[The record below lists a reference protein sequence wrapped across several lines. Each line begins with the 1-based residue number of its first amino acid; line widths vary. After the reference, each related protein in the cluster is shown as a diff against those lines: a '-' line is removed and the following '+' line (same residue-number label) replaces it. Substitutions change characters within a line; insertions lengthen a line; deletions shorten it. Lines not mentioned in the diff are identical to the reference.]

1 MPYKNRGRFQKSKS
15 QHGLVE
21 YAKYAYEQRVLH
33 KTYRAIAKE
42 HHISQKTVAKSIK
55 IWKQMP
61 VKTKK
66 MFGQYFK
73 KGYLT
78 AKEYKEYTGNTPT
91 YDYYVISVGKQKYTG
106 EPLDFYFRGE
116 WT

>member
-1 MPYKNRGRFQKSKS
+1 MVYKNRGRFQKSKS
-15 QHGLVE
+15 QHGLPV
-21 YAKYAYEQRVLH
+21 YAKYAYEQRVQH

-42 HHISQKTVAKSIK
+42 HHISQKTIAKSVK

-66 MFGQYFK
+66 MFTRYFK

-78 AKEYKEYTGNTPT
+78 AREYKEYTGNTPT
-91 YDYYVISVGKQKYTG
+91 YDYYVISAGQPKYTG
-106 EPLDFYFRGE
+106 DPFHFYFRGE
-116 WT
+116 FT

>member
-1 MPYKNRGRFQKSKS
+1 MVYKNRGRFQKSKS
-15 QHGLVE
+15 QHGLPE
-21 YAKYAYEQRVLH
+21 YAKYAYEQRVQH

-42 HHISQKTVAKSIK
+42 HHISQKTIAKSVK

-66 MFGQYFK
+66 MFGQYFG

-78 AKEYKEYTGNTPT
+78 AKEWAEYTGNTPV
-91 YDYYVISVGKQKYTG
+91 YDYYLISLGKQKYTG
-106 EPLDFYFRGE
+106 ESLDFYFRGE
-116 WT
+116 SI

>member
-1 MPYKNRGRFQKSKS
+1 MVYKNRGRFQKSKS
-15 QHGLVE
+15 QHGLPV
-21 YAKYAYEQRVLH
+21 YAKYAYEQRVQH

-42 HHISQKTVAKSIK
+42 HHISQKTIAKSVK

-66 MFGQYFK
+66 MFTRYFK

-91 YDYYVISVGKQKYTG
+91 YDYYVIDEGKSGYTG
-106 EPLDFYFRGE
+106 EPLDFYFHGE

>member
-1 MPYKNRGRFQKSKS
+1 MVYKNRGRFQKSKS
-15 QHGLVE
+15 QHGLPE
-21 YAKYAYEQRVLH
+21 YAKYAYEQRVQH

-42 HHISQKTVAKSIK
+42 HHISQKTIAKSVK

-61 VKTKK
+61 KKTKK
-66 MFGQYFK
+66 MFGQYFE

-78 AKEYKEYTGNTPT
+78 GKEWAEYTGNTLA
-91 YDYYVISVGKQKYTG
+91 YDYYVISSGKQKYTG